1 MKLKR
6 IALSFFAFIHLL
18 LQAQVLLPN
27 DNNSHRLSLNGKWKF
42 KYIPSSK
49 IGSDSLFAKPEFPVD
64 NWSFIQTP
72 GHWELQGF
80 AEPFYGKN
88 LKEGTGLYRTT
99 FSVPAAWQGTPVY
112 IAFDGVQYGFTLW
125 VNGKCAGSFASSF
138 NRQTFDISPYVSFG
152 TTNVLAVQV
161 STRSKGWEFDTNDC
175 WSLSGIIRDVT
186 LFHLPATH
194 IKDLTVR
201 TFVRPGT
208 GVISLTSIIE
218 KAAKTSF
225 PRNLTLSAQLKD
237 ASGQIIAHAALSSSR
252 LNNKKDTTIFST
264 DIRVSNPKL
273 WTAETPYL
281 YTLVLNLSDSKHILQ
296 QYTQKVGIREITW
309 SDAVFKINGT
319 PVKLRGVDHHD
330 LLPVNGRAVTQAEML
345 EDLKLIRQA
354 NINFIRT
361 SHYPPHPRF
370 LELCDSLG
378 FYVMDEV
385 PFGFGDEHLNDTSY
399 LPILKTRAKATV
411 WRDKNHPCV
420 IVWSVGNENPLT
432 KMCQQVGK
440 YVKSLDATRPDCF
453 PQVGSY
459 FNKIADT
466 FPDSIDILSPHYP
479 VTSTLKGYANRFN
492 RPMIVTEY
500 AHSLGLDFD
509 RLESLW
515 EVMYASPKLAGG
527 AVWDFADQG
536 ILRKMKSK
544 VRENEFTTSVW
555 TDSITAYDNHGNEG
569 ADGIV
574 YANRIP
580 QVDYWQV
587 RKVYSPVKAMDDTL
601 HCHSGEQAVT
611 IRLINRYDFSN
622 LNTVKCKWEL
632 MADRAVLATANVD
645 LQGLPHDTVPV
656 TIPVHIPAE
665 SNAAFYYL
673 KLSFSDQQAY
683 QFYEKTYPVVINGR
697 KPDLIHIVA
706 AKGAKPKSKN
716 NVVTSDQYFFVFRK
730 DFGQISIANKNKVE
744 VLSGGPWARV
754 GRKTTMSEQANTEK
768 STPENN
774 PLWLPHQLSKP
785 AVEVTSSNAKSL
797 VATYRYERNYPA
809 NQFVAGKIEYNF
821 TDSNYIRVRYRLVPD
836 SAKGKVLEA
845 GISFVMPAS
854 FTQFRWIGKGP
865 YPAYP
870 GKDRLDEFGFYQLH
884 SQDLNFQGNRSEVSC
899 AVFSDEKGNG
909 FALIA
914 NDANIAVERSP
925 EGIVVSH
932 NALVSGRFNKFS
944 WPEIQYPFDKIKE
957 ISGSFY
963 IVPLSETWPISLKK
977 LFGKPDDTVKP
988 YAPFYNSY
996 DQ

>member
-6 IALSFFAFIHLL
+6 IALSFFTFTHLL

-27 DNNSHRLSLNGKWKF
+27 DNNSNRLSLNGKWAF
-42 KYIPSSK
+42 KYIASTQT
-49 IGSDSLFAKPEFPVD
+49 GADSLFWNPDFDTNQWAT
-64 NWSFIQTP
+64 IQTP

-88 LKEGTGLYRTT
+88 LKEGIGLYRTR
-99 FSVPAAWQGTPVY
+99 FNVPADWKGKPVY
-112 IAFDGVQYGFTLW
+112 LAFDGVQYGYSLW
-125 VNGKCAGSFASSF
+125 VNGKSAGSFASSF
-138 NRQTFDISPYVSFG
+138 NRQTFDISPYIKYGVQ
-152 TTNVLAVQV
+152 NILAVKV
-161 STRSKGWEFDTNDC
+161 STRPKGWEFDTNDC

-186 LFHLPATH
+186 LFSLPVSH
-194 IKDLTVR
+194 IRDLMVK
-201 TFVRPGT
+201 TFVRPDKGIVSLNALVGKVSGT
-208 GVISLTSIIE
+208 
-218 KAAKTSF
+218 KF
-225 PRNLTLSAQLKD
+225 PAGLTLRAQLKD
-237 ASGQIIAHAALSSSR
+237 ASGRIVATESLKPVR
-252 LNNKKDTTIFST
+252 LNNKRDTTSVASAISI
-264 DIRVSNPKL
+264 DRPQL

-281 YTLVLNLSDSKHILQ
+281 YTLELTLNDNKSVIQ

-330 LLPVNGRAVTQAEML
+330 LSPINGRAMTEAEML
-345 EDLKLIRQA
+345 EDLKLIREA

-361 SHYPPHPRF
+361 SHYPPQPRL

-385 PFGFGDEHLNDTSY
+385 SFGFGDEHLNDTSY
-399 LPILKTRAKATV
+399 LPILKMRANATV

-432 KMCQQVGK
+432 KMCLQVGK

-459 FNKIADT
+459 FNKIGDT

-656 TIPVHIPAE
+656 AIHMRIPAE

-683 QFYEKTYPVVINGR
+683 QFYEKTYPVVVNGR

-706 AKGAKPKSKN
+706 AKGAKPKSKSN
-716 NVVTSDQYFFVFRK
+716 AVISDQYSFVFRK

-774 PLWLPHQLSKP
+774 PLWLPHLLSKP
-785 AVEVTSSNAKSL
+785 AVEVITSNAKSF

-845 GISFVMPAS
+845 GISFLIPRS

-870 GKDRLDEFGFYQLH
+870 GKDRLDEFGFYHLH

-944 WPEIQYPFDKIKE
+944 WPEIQYPFEKIKE

-963 IVPLSETWPISLKK
+963 IVPLKEAWPDK
-977 LFGKPDDTVKP
+977 LQLLSGSPNETVKP
-988 YAPFYNSY
+988 YSPFYNSY